1 MSKIRFAILLG
12 AAVLAGCSTTPPPPP
27 GVVGEYRPINKPDTR
42 PPEFLMPKVFDFKYR
57 GDPEYALRAL
67 QTLQPQLILDAP
79 SGTKTRAAFIDVD
92 LRQVTLETALKKMGE
107 QGGNTYEIV
116 YKPNPESRRDHA
128 YIRYL
133 P

>member
-1 MSKIRFAILLG
+1 MTKITFAMLVG
-12 AAVLAGCSTTPPPPP
+12 AVLTAGCSTTPPPPP

-42 PPEFLMPKVFDFKYR
+42 PPEFLMPTVFDFKYR

-67 QTLQPQLILDAP
+67 QSLQPQLIINP
-79 SGTKTRAAFIDVD
+79 SNGTKTRATFIDID
-92 LRQVTLETALKKMGE
+92 LRQVTIETALKKMGE
-107 QGGNTYEIV
+107 QGGRNYEIV
-116 YKPNPESRRDHA
+116 YKSDPQNRRDYA